1 MQQAIV
7 PQGHLPHPAYVTLLC
22 IEWLLPVRQEQ
33 VAEQK
38 NASGADGA

>member
-7 PQGHLPHPAYVTLLC
+7 PQGHLPRPAYVTLLS
-22 IEWLLPVRQEQ
+22 IEWLLPVRQEL

-38 NASGADGA
+38 NDIGADGA